1 MPLPFYFP
9 DTNLLN
15 ATI

>member
-1 MPLPFYFP
+1 VANWLR

-15 ATI
+15 ASMS